1 MRGRRV
7 KEEWEMSD
15 EEKVNA
21 PVTGSPEAPTAGGT
35 VVRKAKRWPIV
46 ISAIAVVAIAVLVAF
61 LHWHEEPT
69 FCNAFCHQPMDR
81 YVEGYYSQDKSMEAA
96 VHEQNG
102 VTCLGCHWTQAKMM
116 DLVNEVVVWVTDGFT
131 DPLPDETGIANDEFC
146 GKCHDG
152 VTAPTKE
159 SATADM
165 PYDPHNIPADVAMHQ
180 TAGADGGEIICA
192 DCHKAHKASTM
203 MCAECHA
210 DYFNAEN
217 GTIPEGWAVP
227 EDAKAQVTEKY
238 GVFDPHNY
246 PTDVAMHETA
256 GSDGGPILCADCHKP
271 AGEPSVMVCAQCHAD
286 SFTTENGLVPEG
298 WVVPEGAIDVL
309 SMAAAA
315 AAEEPEDDATADAA
329 SADVSA
335 VADGTYT
342 GEAKGMESTIKVTVT
357 VAGGKITDLQ
367 AEGQETEGIG
377 SKALDEL
384 PGAIVSA
391 GTVDGVDG
399 VAGATITSN
408 AIFDATKAALA
419 SAGGA
424 TTDGG
429 SDDAAAA
436 DASTVADGT
445 YEGAGKGMGGDVP
458 VTVTVSGGKITEVT
472 VGENSETPGIGDK
485 AVEQLPAKIVE
496 AGTTEGVDAIS
507 GATITSKA
515 IFSAIDEAL
524 ANA

>member
-1 MRGRRV
+1 
-7 KEEWEMSD
+7 MSD

-21 PVTGSPEAPTAGGT
+21 PVTGSPEAPAAGGT
-35 VVRKAKRWPIV
+35 VVRKAKHWPVV

-81 YVEGYYSQDKSMEAA
+81 YVEGYYSQDMSMEAA

-116 DLVNEVVVWVTDGFT
+116 DLVNEVVVWATDGFT
-131 DPLPDETGIANDEFC
+131 DPLHDETGIANDEFC

-180 TAGADGGEIICA
+180 TAGADGGAIICS

-227 EDAKAQVTEKY
+227 EDAKAQVSEKY
-238 GVFDPHNY
+238 GIFDPHNY
-246 PTDVAMHETA
+246 PTDVAMHQTA
-256 GSDGGPILCADCHKP
+256 GADGGPIACADCHKP
-271 AGEPSVMVCAQCHAD
+271 AGEQSVMICAQCHAD

-315 AAEEPEDDATADAA
+315 AAEPEEDSSAA

-342 GEAKGMESTIKVTVT
+342 GEAQGMESTIKVSVT
-357 VAGGKITDLQ
+357 VAGGKITELT

-384 PGAIVSA
+384 PGAIVAA
-391 GTVDGVDG
+391 GTTDGVDG
-399 VAGATITSN
+399 IAGATVTSK
-408 AIFDATKAALA
+408 AIFDATNAAL
-419 SAGGA
+419 GG
-424 TTDGG
+424 GS
-429 SDDAAAA
+429 SDDAAASDGA
-436 DASTVADGT
+436 VDVSAIADGT
-445 YEGAGKGMGGDVP
+445 YEGTGKGIGGDVP
-458 VTVTVSGGKITEVT
+458 VSVTVAGGKITEVT
-472 VGENSETPGIGDK
+472 VGDNSETQGIGTK
-485 AVEQLPAKIVE
+485 AIEQLPAKIVE
-496 AGTTEGVDAIS
+496 ANGVEGVDAIS
-507 GATITSKA
+507 GATVTSKA
-515 IFSAIDEAL
+515 IFTAVEEAL
-524 ANA
+524 A